1 VRRNYR
7 RPASYVGAWC
17 TVECADTATIAHLK
31 VEGLARPRPR
41 TALQVIPSYLRL
53 LRGGIALTS
62 ARIPEAEL
70 RVAVGPSAV
79 RLAITAAISSKV
91 SGTGSGAAFRSNR
104 LPP

>member
-1 VRRNYR
+1 MRG
-7 RPASYVGAWC
+7 P
-17 TVECADTATIAHLK
+17 ATIAHLK

-41 TALQVIPSYLRL
+41 TALQVTPSYLRL
-53 LRGGIALTS
+53 LRGVIALTS
-62 ARIPEAEL
+62 ARIAEAEL